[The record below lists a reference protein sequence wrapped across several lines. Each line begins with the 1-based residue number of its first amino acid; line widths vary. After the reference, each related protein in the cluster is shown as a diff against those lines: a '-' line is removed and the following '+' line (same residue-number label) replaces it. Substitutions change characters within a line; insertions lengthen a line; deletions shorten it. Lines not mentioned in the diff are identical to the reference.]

1 MQIGHINLAKS
12 FNGTGE
18 HFVALVEALDRQ
30 GIRQHIVV
38 RNKVLAGR
46 LSIYKGVSM
55 GPVTGSP
62 VLAYCLMPQ
71 VDLVHAHDE
80 RSAQASLLLALTRS
94 IPFVLTRRRRIHPSG
109 HPLLR
114 SIYARASSVICT
126 TNAGAMSVANR
137 ESSIQLYVVNDI
149 ARAATADIELLA
161 NRVAAE
167 HLRIYHRAI
176 DTVNVPAL
184 LL

>member
-1 MQIGHINLAKS
+1 MHIGHINLAKS

-38 RNKVLAGR
+38 RNKALAGR

-71 VDLVHAHDE
+71 VDVVHAHNE
-80 RSAQASLLLALTRS
+80 KSAQAGLLLALTRS
-94 IPFVLTRRRRIHPSG
+94 IPFVLTRRCSIHPNG
-109 HPLLR
+109 HSLLR
-114 SIYARASSVICT
+114 SIYARAAAVICT
-126 TNAGAMSVANR
+126 TNAGAK
-137 ESSIQLYVVNDI
+137 SIAHSDSFVQLHVVNDI
-149 ARAATADIELLA
+149 ARAASPDIEVLA
-161 NRVAAE
+161 NKVAAE

-176 DTVNVPAL
+176 DTVNIPAL